1 MTLLWYK
8 LWKGWKVQSLGDLI
22 LIYAWALRS
31 PLKSH
36 STLLTR
42 ANSTSTTALSADTVE
57 KERKKLVEQGCCF
70 QNNCKI
76 YERSARMEGNQRSAD
91 SQVQQL
97 TQKNSSTPHLKN
109 TKLEEKGKTVE
120 GWKYP
125 TSPGSFPEICVR
137 SRTITVWNESD
148 HWLKLI
154 LEREF
159 LFSNPQQPG
168 IKIPI
173 GHFWLQNCNAKGKAF
188 GTFFLVKFCCPH
200 DSK

>member
-1 MTLLWYK
+1 MESPIF
-8 LWKGWKVQSLGDLI
+8 GWSEPYICLGS
-22 LIYAWALRS
+22 LRS

-36 STLLTR
+36 STLTR
-42 ANSTSTTALSADTVE
+42 ANFTSSTALSADTVE
-57 KERKKLVEQGCCF
+57 KERKNLLNRRTAIKTTAKSMKGQQGW
-70 QNNCKI
+70 K
-76 YERSARMEGNQRSAD
+76 ETKGVRTVSGG
-91 SQVQQL
+91 QVQHL
-97 TQKNSSTPHLKN
+97 TQKNSFTPHLKN
-109 TKLEEKGKTVE
+109 TKFEEKSKTVE

-159 LFSNPQQPG
+159 LFSSPQQPG

-173 GHFWLQNCNAKGKAF
+173 GHFWR
-188 GTFFLVKFCCPH
+188 
-200 DSK
+200 

>member
-1 MTLLWYK
+1 MSGTPKWKWHYSDTSSGKDGKSNLWVIWTLYMPGLCGHLWNHTQHWRGPIPHAALHYPPIPLK
-8 LWKGWKVQSLGDLI
+8 KKGKTCWTGALLSKQLQNLWKVSKDGRKPKECEQSAVVKFSSWHKKIVPPLTWEMQIWKK
-22 LIYAWALRS
+22 
-31 PLKSH
+31 KS
-36 STLLTR
+36 
-42 ANSTSTTALSADTVE
+42 
-57 KERKKLVEQGCCF
+57 
-70 QNNCKI
+70 
-76 YERSARMEGNQRSAD
+76 
-91 SQVQQL
+91 
-97 TQKNSSTPHLKN
+97 
-109 TKLEEKGKTVE
+109 KTVE

-173 GHFWLQNCNAKGKAF
+173 GHFWR
-188 GTFFLVKFCCPH
+188 
-200 DSK
+200 

>member
-1 MTLLWYK
+1 MESPIFGWSEPYICLGSAVTFEITLNIDEDQFNIQHCIIRRYC
-8 LWKGWKVQSLGDLI
+8 WKRKEKTCWTG
-22 LIYAWALRS
+22 AL
-31 PLKSH
+31 L
-36 STLLTR
+36 
-42 ANSTSTTALSADTVE
+42 
-57 KERKKLVEQGCCF
+57 CY

-159 LFSNPQQPG
+159 LFSTSQQLG

-173 GHFWLQNCNAKGKAF
+173 GYFWQ
-188 GTFFLVKFCCPH
+188 
-200 DSK
+200 

>member
-1 MTLLWYK
+1 MNR
-8 LWKGWKVQSLGDLI
+8 
-22 LIYAWALRS
+22 IYAWALRS

-36 STLLTR
+36 STLTR
-42 ANSTSTTALSADTVE
+42 TNSTSSTALSADTVE
-57 KERKKLVEQGCCF
+57 KERKKLVEQALLCY

-76 YERSARMEGNQRSAD
+76 YERSARMEGNQRSAN
-91 SQVQQL
+91 SQRWSSSAAD
-97 TQKNSSTPHLKN
+97 TKNSSTPHLKN
-109 TKLEEKGKTVE
+109 RKLEEEKSKTVE

-159 LFSNPQQPG
+159 LFSTSQQPG

-173 GHFWLQNCNAKGKAF
+173 GYFWQ
-188 GTFFLVKFCCPH
+188 
-200 DSK
+200 

>member
-1 MTLLWYK
+1 MESPIFWWSEPYICLASAVTFEITLNIDEDQFHMQYCIIRRYRWKRKEKTCWTGALLSK
-8 LWKGWKVQSLGDLI
+8 QLQNLWKVSKDGRKPKECEQS
-22 LIYAWALRS
+22 AVVKFSSWHK
-31 PLKSH
+31 KS
-36 STLLTR
+36 
-42 ANSTSTTALSADTVE
+42 
-57 KERKKLVEQGCCF
+57 
-70 QNNCKI
+70 
-76 YERSARMEGNQRSAD
+76 
-91 SQVQQL
+91 
-97 TQKNSSTPHLKN
+97 SSTPHLKN

-159 LFSNPQQPG
+159 LFSTSQQPG

-173 GHFWLQNCNAKGKAF
+173 GYFWQ
-188 GTFFLVKFCCPH
+188 
-200 DSK
+200 

>member
-8 LWKGWKVQSLGDLI
+8 LWRGWRVQSLGDLNR
-22 LIYAWALRS
+22 IYICLGSAVTFEI
-31 PLKSH
+31 
-36 STLLTR
+36 TLNIVDEGQFHIHHCIIR
-42 ANSTSTTALSADTVE
+42 RYRWKR
-57 KERKKLVEQGCCF
+57 KEKLVEQALLCY

-159 LFSNPQQPG
+159 LFSTSQQPG
-168 IKIPI
+168 IKISK
-173 GHFWLQNCNAKGKAF
+173 GYFWQ
-188 GTFFLVKFCCPH
+188 
-200 DSK
+200 